1 MVVGCVLTWKFSS
14 RHPLMAVVRCKHFI
28 PSDSSLCDRVQIL
41 TCQHCRTT
49 VAVVADF
56 ICPCCRKPTTNV
68 PLPIDEEMLV
78 PMLSNES
85 YRSDVIMN
93 RIFMIAS
100 FICAGMQ
107 IVSLIRHSVT
117 RHLAVAGG
125 NSLEHLAGFAEI
137 FDTISVSL
145 SLQVLG
151 SAFGLGAGN
160 LKLSC
165 IVCNIVC
172 CVFCILISLRV

>member
-1 MVVGCVLTWKFSS
+1 MKWHVTRRCRVILI
-14 RHPLMAVVRCKHFI
+14 VRCKHII
-28 PSDSSLCDRVQIL
+28 PSGSSLRDRVQIL

-49 VAVVADF
+49 VAVNADF
-56 ICPCCRKPTTNV
+56 ICPSCRKPTTNV
-68 PLPIDEEMLV
+68 PLPIVEETLV

-85 YRSDVIMN
+85 YRSDTIMN

-117 RHLAVAGG
+117 HHLAVAGG
-125 NSLEHLAGFAEI
+125 NPLEHLAGFAEI
-137 FDTISVSL
+137 FVTISIAL
-145 SLQVLG
+145 PLQVLG

-165 IVCNIVC
+165 IVCNMVC
-172 CVFCILISLRV
+172 CVLCILISLLV